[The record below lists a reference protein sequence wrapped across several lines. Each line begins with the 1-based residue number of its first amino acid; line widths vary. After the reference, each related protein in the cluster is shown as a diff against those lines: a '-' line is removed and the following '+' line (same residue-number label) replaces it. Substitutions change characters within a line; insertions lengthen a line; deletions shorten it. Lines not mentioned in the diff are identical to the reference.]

1 MGHDIAGAVGR
12 SLSHPLT
19 RMVLTTKRLST
30 MATKK
35 RSMKTRKN
43 TNAAICSAARKARM
57 PEIIHPML
65 ATLVDEPF
73 SDPDWIFETKWDGFR
88 SVCFVSKGKARF
100 VSRNQIEMTPQY
112 PELTNIPKQI
122 DAKEAILDGEIVAL
136 DEHGR
141 PQFQLLQNKLRI
153 RSGSYANARTA
164 QLVYFAFDLLYLDGY
179 DLMGCPVVERKARLE
194 QILHPASFIKYSD
207 HLESEGEAFFREI
220 AKFRLEGMIAKRA
233 ASKYAQK
240 RTADWLK
247 VKTVQRSEVVVG
259 GYTQPRGA
267 RSHFGSLVM
276 GLYREGKLHYV
287 AHVGGGF
294 NEQKLREIHKLLQPL
309 KTDKCP
315 FVVKPKTNEPVQW
328 VKPKLVA
335 EVKFSEWTA
344 DERMRHPV
352 FFGLREDKKPQDC
365 KFEFERDTEQTVKKR
380 RR

>member
-1 MGHDIAGAVGR
+1 
-12 SLSHPLT
+12 
-19 RMVLTTKRLST
+19 
-30 MATKK
+30 MAARKFSKK
-35 RSMKTRKN
+35 SRD
-43 TNAAICSAARKARM
+43 AAICSAARKARM

-112 PELTNIPKQI
+112 PELANIPKQI

-153 RSGSYANARTA
+153 RSGSYAKARTA
-164 QLVYFAFDLLYLDGY
+164 QLVYFAFDLLHLDGY
-179 DLMGCPVVERKARLE
+179 DLMNCPVVERKARLE
-194 QILHPASFIKYSD
+194 QILRPASFIKYSD
-207 HLESEGEAFFREI
+207 HLEGDGEAFFREI

-240 RTADWLK
+240 RTSDWLK

-267 RSHFGSLVM
+267 RSYFGSLVM

-315 FVVKPKTNEPVQW
+315 FAVKPKTNEPVQW

-352 FFGLREDKKPQDC
+352 FVGLREDKKPQDC
-365 KFEFERDTEQTVKKR
+365 KFEFERDTEQTVKKHR
-380 RR
+380 R